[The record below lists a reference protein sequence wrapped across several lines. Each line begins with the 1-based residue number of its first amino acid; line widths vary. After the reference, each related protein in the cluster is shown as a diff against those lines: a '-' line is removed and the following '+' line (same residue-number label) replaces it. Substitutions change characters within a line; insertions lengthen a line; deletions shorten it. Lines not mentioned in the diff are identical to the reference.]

1 MHEKFPQILKM
12 FGSQKNPMS
21 IMYLLYICIYMIKA
35 PFGWCRY
42 IYMYMRIYIY
52 THTYYTCILL
62 YGFFWLSTDFP
73 EGAAMRRLFGLSKVE
88 LFVIHQKHLKHRDF
102 CKVSFFMYHN
112 VSVNSDSV

>member
-1 MHEKFPQILKM
+1 MVPL
-12 FGSQKNPMS
+12 
-21 IMYLLYICIYMIKA
+21 YLYVHAY
-35 PFGWCRY
+35 
-42 IYMYMRIYIY
+42 IYIY